1 LISVTPNIK
10 NKLYQ
15 SRHNMQGFLGDV
27 VEMCLSSGLKETT
40 DYTDFTDFV
49 TSIDSKD

>member
-15 SRHNMQGFLGDV
+15 SGHNMQGFLGDMI
-27 VEMCLSSGLKETT
+27 EMC
-40 DYTDFTDFV
+40 FV
-49 TSIDSKD
+49 YILNQA